1 MCGIAGIFLREG
13 TATPETAQLVR
24 EAVNTIKHRGPD
36 HQAVM
41 LHGAACFGH
50 ARLSIIDTS
59 PAGHQPMQTPDGRY
73 TITFNGELFNYQ
85 SLREDLRLAGYDF
98 HSESDTEVAL
108 LAYAHYG
115 QSCVQHF
122 NGFFAMAVYD
132 IQENT
137 LFAARDRMG
146 IKPLYYSLNQSGFSF
161 GSELHALRGLVPEWQ
176 IDTRA
181 LQMYFQLTYVP
192 APLSMISG
200 VKKLLPGHYI
210 LVGSDTTQTSAFFSP
225 KAENPLQM
233 TFGEAA
239 AAVRNDLERSVQMRM
254 VSDVPLGTF
263 LSGGIDSSIVSMIA
277 ARQQSGIATF
287 SLGFKDAAYLDESDT
302 AEMIAR
308 HIGSR
313 HHRIMADE
321 NDLKSAAD
329 HMFDHLDEPFAD
341 SSAVAVNLLSRYTSG
356 HVKVALSGDGADEL
370 FGGYRKYRA
379 LLRSTQHSFL
389 NQLLRASNR
398 LMPGA
403 LPESRSGNAGDFL
416 RKLQKYR
423 TGLGDKFE
431 DRYIKWLMWTSEENV
446 NNLLIRKSNEHEILT
461 TLKSGLDADDLNTM
475 LLADQLMVLPN
486 DMLTKTD
493 RMSMSYGLE
502 VRTPFLD
509 HELVKLVNAMPFPY
523 KCNLTEGKLLLRKA
537 FENDLPAEIFRLPK
551 KGFEIPVEQWLRGG
565 YRDELERLTERQ
577 LIRLQAV
584 FNPEFIEEIKTGFLK
599 RGENRWAVT
608 LWSVIVFQHWW
619 LRNFEQSTR

>member
-13 TATPETAQLVR
+13 IATPDTAQLVR
-24 EAVNTIKHRGPD
+24 EAVNAIKHRGPD
-36 HQAVM
+36 HQAVK
-41 LHGAACFGH
+41 LHGAACLGH

-73 TITFNGELFNYQ
+73 TITFNGELFNYK
-85 SLREDLRLAGYDF
+85 SLKKELLSAGYNF

-108 LAYAHYG
+108 IAYAHYG
-115 QSCVQHF
+115 KSCVHYF

-132 IQENT
+132 GKANT

-146 IKPLYYSLNQSGFSF
+146 IKPLYYSLNKNGFSF
-161 GSELHALRGLVPEWQ
+161 GSELQALRGVVPEWEVNH
-176 IDTRA
+176 TA
-181 LQMYFQLTYVP
+181 LRMYFQLTYVP

-200 VKKLLPGHYI
+200 VKKLLPGHCI
-210 LVGSDTTQTSAFFSP
+210 TVDGNSIETTAFFSP
-225 KAENPLQM
+225 EPENRERM
-233 TFGEAA
+233 TFAEAA
-239 AAVRNDLERSVQMRM
+239 AAVRNELERSVQMRM

-263 LSGGIDSSIVSMIA
+263 LSGGIDSSIVSLIS
-277 ARQQSGIATF
+277 ARLQTGIATF
-287 SLGFKDAAYLDESDT
+287 SLGFKDSAYLDESDT

-321 NDLKSAAD
+321 NDLKAAAA

-341 SSAVAVNLLSRYTSG
+341 SSAVAVNLLSRYTSE

-379 LLRSTQHSFL
+379 LLRSTQDSFL
-389 NQLLRASNR
+389 NRLLRASYR
-398 LMPGA
+398 IAPGS
-403 LPESRSGNAGDFL
+403 LPESRSGKAGDFF

-423 TGLGDKFE
+423 AGLGERFE
-431 DRYIKWLMWTSEENV
+431 DRYIKWLMWTDAESV
-446 NNLLIRKSNEHEILT
+446 NDLLIQKGDENDILKR
-461 TLKSGLDADDLNTM
+461 LKNALKTDDLNTM
-475 LLADQLMVLPN
+475 LIADQKMVLPD

-493 RMSMSYGLE
+493 RMSMSHGLE

-509 HELVKLVNAMPFPY
+509 HELVKLVNAMPFEY
-523 KCNLTEGKLLLRKA
+523 KCNLSEGKLLLRKA
-537 FENDLPAEIFRLPK
+537 FENDLPADIFRLPK

-565 YRDELERLTERQ
+565 YRSELERVTERQ
-577 LIRLQAV
+577 LIMRQAV
-584 FNPEFIEEIKTGFLK
+584 FNPEFIEAIKTAFLK
-599 RGENRWAVT
+599 RGENQWAVT